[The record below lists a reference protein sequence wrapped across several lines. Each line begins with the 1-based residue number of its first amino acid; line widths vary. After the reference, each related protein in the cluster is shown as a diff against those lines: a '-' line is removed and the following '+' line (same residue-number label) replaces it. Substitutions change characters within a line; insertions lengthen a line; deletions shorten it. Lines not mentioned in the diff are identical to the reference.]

1 MACLLPASQRRPKP
15 PGGLRS
21 LCLLF
26 ALAIFSGTA
35 TSAENY
41 QAGTIHIVA
50 PFSRALPPISK
61 NGAVYL
67 TLTNHGH
74 LSDQFIGATTP
85 IAEYAEI
92 HTYLMEDGMMK
103 MRKVNQVELPPN
115 EEVAFAPG
123 GSHIMLIGLS
133 QTLKEGERFP
143 LMLHFKEAGQTMVE
157 VIIEA
162 AGATSAAHSEH
173 DHGSLAIQV
182 HVAIEGGR
190 VADDQGVIKIVQGDH
205 VTLHFS
211 SDETHNLHIHGY
223 DIEVEVGTGS
233 HAMFDFKATATGRF
247 PVEIHGS
254 SHHHAL
260 FYLEVHPK

>member
-1 MACLLPASQRRPKP
+1 MACLLPTSQRRQKP
-15 PGGLRS
+15 PGGLGS

-26 ALAIFSGTA
+26 ALAILSGTA
-35 TSAENY
+35 TSAKNY
-41 QAGTIHIVA
+41 QAGTLHIVA
-50 PFSRALPPISK
+50 PFSRALPPVSK

-74 LSDQFIGATTP
+74 LSDQLIGAATP

-92 HTYLMEDGMMK
+92 HAHRMEDGMIK
-103 MRKVNQVELPPN
+103 MRKVDQVELPPN

-123 GSHIMLIGLS
+123 RNHIMLIGLS

-143 LMLHFKEAGQTMVE
+143 LLLHFKETGEAMVE

-162 AGATSAAHSEH
+162 AGATSASHSEH
-173 DHGSLAIQV
+173 DHGSPAIH
-182 HVAIEGGR
+182 HVAIEGGK
-190 VADDQGVIKIVQGDH
+190 VADNQGVIKIAQGDH
-205 VTLHFS
+205 VTLNFS

-223 DIEVEVGTGS
+223 DIDVEVGTGS
-233 HAMFDFKATATGRF
+233 HAMVDFKATATGRF

-254 SHHHAL
+254 SHHNAL

>member
-1 MACLLPASQRRPKP
+1 MACSLPTSQRRPKP

-21 LCLLF
+21 LYLLF

-35 TSAENY
+35 TSAKNY
-41 QAGTIHIVA
+41 QTGTIHIVA

-74 LSDQFIGATTP
+74 LSDQLIGAATP

-92 HTYLMEDGMMK
+92 HTHQMEDGMMK
-103 MRKVNQVELPPN
+103 MRKVGQVELPPN

-123 GSHIMLIGLS
+123 RNHIMLIGLS
-133 QTLKEGERFP
+133 QTLKEGERFS
-143 LMLHFKEAGQTMVE
+143 LMLHFKEAGQTIVE

-162 AGATSAAHSEH
+162 AGATSASHSEH
-173 DHGSLAIQV
+173 DHGAPAIQV
-182 HVAIEGGR
+182 HVAIEGGK
-190 VADDQGVIKIVQGDH
+190 VADDQGVIKIAQGDH

-223 DIEVEVGTGS
+223 DIGVEVAPGS
-233 HAMFDFKATATGRF
+233 HAMVDFKATATGRF

-254 SHHHAL
+254 SHHNAL